1 MNGLAGI
8 IPAFSAERKTI
19 LPTGLRAAD
28 RCAELISSRFQ
39 GLDDS
44 QRSRRGQLEMPEFGI
59 ELLGA
64 KSEANDHVG
73 LRQRDHAINITTR
86 ISH

>member
-1 MNGLAGI
+1 
-8 IPAFSAERKTI
+8 
-19 LPTGLRAAD
+19 
-28 RCAELISSRFQ
+28 
-39 GLDDS
+39 
-44 QRSRRGQLEMPEFGI
+44 MPEFGI